1 MNRDSDTLLGTNRQ
15 ERCGWVTGRGKE
27 SSPPDREDLEQLM
40 SADMRA
46 VTAQSDRLGRY
57 FARQNDV
64 SGNDFHALLHVMVAE
79 TAGTP
84 LTMAQ
89 LRQRMDVSPAAITY
103 LVDRMIDAGH
113 VRRESDPADRRKAL
127 LRYENSGMELAH
139 KFFAPLGIHLR
150 NALGELP
157 DKDLVAAHRVFN
169 AMIDAMSKFEVEL
182 VAQQPNSATRRAAA
196 ASNQQLDE
204 ELTKETERA

>member
-1 MNRDSDTLLGTNRQ
+1 MTKRGTN
-15 ERCGWVTGRGKE
+15 G
-27 SSPPDREDLEQLM
+27 SPPSRPELEKLM

-46 VTAQSDRLGRY
+46 VTAQSDRIGRH
-57 FARQNDV
+57 FARQHDV

-113 VRRESDPADRRKAL
+113 VRRESDPADRRKAPSH
-127 LRYENSGMELAH
+127 EAKGHGSGARILH
-139 KFFAPLGIHLR
+139 
-150 NALGELP
+150 
-157 DKDLVAAHRVFN
+157 AARRT
-169 AMIDAMSKFEVEL
+169 
-182 VAQQPNSATRRAAA
+182 PTRRARRPTRQGPRRRSSRVRCDDHRNVDVRSRTRYPQLEAVDR
-196 ASNQQLDE
+196 ASGRIQ
-204 ELTKETERA
+204 

>member
-1 MNRDSDTLLGTNRQ
+1 VTKRGTD
-15 ERCGWVTGRGKE
+15 
-27 SSPPDREDLEQLM
+27 SSPSSRADLEKLM

-46 VTAQSDRLGRY
+46 VTAQSDRIGRY
-57 FARQNDV
+57 FARRHEV

-113 VRRESDPADRRKAL
+113 VRRESDPTDRRKAL
-127 LRYENSGMELAH
+127 LRYENSGMELARG
-139 KFFAPLGIHLR
+139 FFTPLGSHLR
-150 NALGELP
+150 AALADLP
-157 DKDLVAAHRVFN
+157 DKDLVAAHRVMT
-169 AMIDAMSKFEVEL
+169 AMVSAMSAFEVEIGT
-182 VAQQPNSATRRAAA
+182 QPPNGQPQKPAHSDHT
-196 ASNQQLDE
+196 
-204 ELTKETERA
+204 

>member
-1 MNRDSDTLLGTNRQ
+1 MTK
-15 ERCGWVTGRGKE
+15 RGSQ
-27 SSPPDREDLEQLM
+27 SSPSNRADLEKLM

-46 VTAQSDRLGRY
+46 ITAQSDRLGRY

-79 TAGTP
+79 TAGKP

-113 VRRESDPADRRKAL
+113 VRRESDPSDRRKAL

-139 KFFAPLGIHLR
+139 AFFTPLGIHVR
-150 NALGELP
+150 AALAELP
-157 DKDLVAAHRVFN
+157 DKDLIAAHRVFT
-169 AMIDAMSKFEVEL
+169 ALIDAMSTFENEI
-182 VAQQPNSATRRAAA
+182 VAQQPNSPTKQ
-196 ASNQQLDE
+196 ASTKNHQRDGK
-204 ELTKETERA
+204 LTKEAEPA

>member
-1 MNRDSDTLLGTNRQ
+1 MAKRGTN
-15 ERCGWVTGRGKE
+15 
-27 SSPPDREDLEQLM
+27 SSPSRPQLEQLM

-46 VTAQSDRLGRY
+46 VTAQSDRVGRY
-57 FARQNDV
+57 FARQHDV

-113 VRRESDPADRRKAL
+113 IRRESDPADRRKAL
-127 LRYENSGMELAH
+127 LRYEASGMDLAH
-139 KFFAPLGIHLR
+139 GFFTPLGVHLR
-150 NALGELP
+150 AALTELS
-157 DKDLVAAHRVFN
+157 DEDLMAAHRVFA
-169 AMIDAMSKFEVEL
+169 AMIAAMSIFEDDL
-182 VAQQPNSATRRAAA
+182 VMRRKA
-196 ASNQQLDE
+196 ASAAHDTPAPDLV
-204 ELTKETERA
+204 

>member
-1 MNRDSDTLLGTNRQ
+1 
-15 ERCGWVTGRGKE
+15 
-27 SSPPDREDLEQLM
+27 M

-46 VTAQSDRLGRY
+46 ATAQSDRLGRY

-113 VRRESDPADRRKAL
+113 VRRESDPTDRRKAL

-139 KFFAPLGIHLR
+139 AFFAPLGVHVR
-150 NALGELP
+150 SALAELS
-157 DKDLVAAHRVFN
+157 DKDLIAAHRVFT
-169 AMIDAMSKFEVEL
+169 ALIEAMSTFEGEL
-182 VAQQPNSATRRAAA
+182 VAQQPNSATKQAAA
-196 ASNQQLDE
+196 QNDHLAE
-204 ELTKETERA
+204 TKLTKETEPA

>member
-1 MNRDSDTLLGTNRQ
+1 LGTK
-15 ERCGWVTGRGKE
+15 RGTTS
-27 SSPPDREDLEQLM
+27 SSPDRADLEKLM

-57 FARQNDV
+57 FARQNDL

-79 TAGTP
+79 AAGTP

-113 VRRESDPADRRKAL
+113 VRREAL
-127 LRYENSGMELAH
+127 LRYENSGMELANA
-139 KFFAPLGIHLR
+139 FFTPLGIHLR
-150 NALGELP
+150 SALAELP
-157 DKDLVAAHRVFN
+157 DKDLIAAHRVFG
-169 AMIDAMSKFEVEL
+169 AMIAAMSTFEGEL
-182 VAQQPNSATRRAAA
+182 VAQQPKPRSGRATARGDDLRDGK
-196 ASNQQLDE
+196 S
-204 ELTKETERA
+204 TKQTEPA

>member
-1 MNRDSDTLLGTNRQ
+1 VTDRGT
-15 ERCGWVTGRGKE
+15 K
-27 SSPPDREDLEQLM
+27 SSPPSRAELEKLM

-46 VTAQSDRLGRY
+46 VTAQSDRIGRY

-113 VRRESDPADRRKAL
+113 IRREADPADRRKAL
-127 LRYENSGMELAH
+127 LRYENSGMALAH
-139 KFFAPLGIHLR
+139 AFFTPLGIHLR
-150 NALGELP
+150 SALAELP
-157 DKDLVAAHRVFN
+157 DNELQAAHRVFR
-169 AMIDAMSKFEVEL
+169 AMIAAMSTFESEL
-182 VAQQPNSATRRAAA
+182 AVQHTKSSAKQAAA
-196 ASNQQLDE
+196 HNDHLRVDQLA
-204 ELTKETERA
+204 KQTECN

>member
-1 MNRDSDTLLGTNRQ
+1 VTKRSTN
-15 ERCGWVTGRGKE
+15 
-27 SSPPDREDLEQLM
+27 SSPPSRADLEKLM

-139 KFFAPLGIHLR
+139 AFFAPLGVHVR
-150 NALGELP
+150 SALAELP
-157 DKDLVAAHRVFN
+157 DNDLIAAHRVFS
-169 AMIDAMSKFEVEL
+169 ALIDAMSTFEDEL
-182 VAQQPNSATRRAAA
+182 VAVQPKSATKRAATQ
-196 ASNQQLDE
+196 NNHLRDGK
-204 ELTKETERA
+204 LTKETEPA

>member
-1 MNRDSDTLLGTNRQ
+1 
-15 ERCGWVTGRGKE
+15 
-27 SSPPDREDLEQLM
+27 M

-64 SGNDFHALLHVMVAE
+64 SGNDFHALLHIMVAE
-79 TAGTP
+79 TDGTP

-113 VRRESDPADRRKAL
+113 LRRESDPADRRKAL

-139 KFFAPLGIHLR
+139 SFFAPLGVHVR
-150 NALGELP
+150 SALAELP
-157 DKDLVAAHRVFN
+157 DNDLIAAHRVFS
-169 AMIDAMSKFEVEL
+169 ALIDAMSTFEDEL
-182 VAQQPNSATRRAAA
+182 VAVQPKSATKRAATQ
-196 ASNQQLDE
+196 NNHLRDGK
-204 ELTKETERA
+204 LTKETEPA

>member
-1 MNRDSDTLLGTNRQ
+1 MTNRGTN
-15 ERCGWVTGRGKE
+15 GSPAGRPE
-27 SSPPDREDLEQLM
+27 LEKLM

-46 VTAQSDRLGRY
+46 VTAQSDRIGRH

-113 VRRESDPADRRKAL
+113 VRRESDPSDRRKAL
-127 LRYENSGMELAH
+127 LRYEESGMELAH
-139 KFFAPLGIHLR
+139 GFFTPMGVHLR
-150 NALGELP
+150 AALAGLP
-157 DKDLVAAHRVFN
+157 DRDLLAAHRVFV
-169 AMIDAMSKFEVEL
+169 AMIAAMSSFEAEIGL
-182 VAQQPNSATRRAAA
+182 HQPKPSKAPAT
-196 ASNQQLDE
+196 ASSDLS
-204 ELTKETERA
+204 

>member
-1 MNRDSDTLLGTNRQ
+1 VTKRSTN
-15 ERCGWVTGRGKE
+15 
-27 SSPPDREDLEQLM
+27 SSPPNRADLEKLM

-139 KFFAPLGIHLR
+139 AFFAPLGVHVR
-150 NALGELP
+150 SALAELP
-157 DKDLVAAHRVFN
+157 DNDLMAAHRVFS
-169 AMIDAMSKFEVEL
+169 ALIDAMSTFEDEV
-182 VAQQPNSATRRAAA
+182 VAQQPKSATKRAATH
-196 ASNQQLDE
+196 NNHLRDGN
-204 ELTKETERA
+204 LTKETEHA

>member
-1 MNRDSDTLLGTNRQ
+1 
-15 ERCGWVTGRGKE
+15 
-27 SSPPDREDLEQLM
+27 M

-46 VTAQSDRLGRY
+46 VTAQSDRIGRH
-57 FARQNDV
+57 FARQNEV

-113 VRRESDPADRRKAL
+113 VRRESDPSDRRKAL
-127 LRYENSGMELAH
+127 LRYEDSGMELAH
-139 KFFAPLGIHLR
+139 AFFLPLGAHLR
-150 NALGELP
+150 AELASLP
-157 DKDLVAAHRVFN
+157 DRDLLAAHRVFT
-169 AMIDAMSKFEVEL
+169 AMVTAMAKFETEIGL
-182 VAQQPNSATRRAAA
+182 YQSKAAKA
-196 ASNQQLDE
+196 PVTEASDVG
-204 ELTKETERA
+204 

>member
-1 MNRDSDTLLGTNRQ
+1 
-15 ERCGWVTGRGKE
+15 
-27 SSPPDREDLEQLM
+27 M

-46 VTAQSDRLGRY
+46 VTAQSDRIGRY

-103 LVDRMIDAGH
+103 LVDRMIGSGH
-113 VRRESDPADRRKAL
+113 VRREADPMDRRKAL
-127 LRYENSGMELAH
+127 LRYEDSGMQLARA
-139 KFFAPLGIHLR
+139 FFAPLGLHLR
-150 NALGELP
+150 AALADLP
-157 DKDLVAAHRVFN
+157 DKDLTAAHRVFT
-169 AMIDAMSKFEVEL
+169 AMISAMSTFESEL
-182 VAQQPNSATRRAAA
+182 VAQQPKSINSQATA
-196 ASNQQLDE
+196 ASD
-204 ELTKETERA
+204 LTKTTEPA

>member
-1 MNRDSDTLLGTNRQ
+1 MTKRGTN
-15 ERCGWVTGRGKE
+15 G
-27 SSPPDREDLEQLM
+27 SPPSRPELEQLM

-46 VTAQSDRLGRY
+46 VTAQSDRIGRH

-113 VRRESDPADRRKAL
+113 VRRESDPSPAKHPSPGRL
-127 LRYENSGMELAH
+127 
-139 KFFAPLGIHLR
+139 P
-150 NALGELP
+150 NAW
-157 DKDLVAAHRVFN
+157 HN
-169 AMIDAMSKFEVEL
+169 TTS
-182 VAQQPNSATRRAAA
+182 
-196 ASNQQLDE
+196 
-204 ELTKETERA
+204 

>member
-1 MNRDSDTLLGTNRQ
+1 
-15 ERCGWVTGRGKE
+15 
-27 SSPPDREDLEQLM
+27 M

-46 VTAQSDRLGRY
+46 VTAQSDRIGRH
-57 FARQNDV
+57 FARQHDV

-79 TAGTP
+79 TAGKP

-127 LRYENSGMELAH
+127 LRYEESGMELAH
-139 KFFAPLGIHLR
+139 GFFMPLGVHLR
-150 NALGELP
+150 AALAGLP
-157 DKDLVAAHRVFN
+157 DKDLAAAHRVFD
-169 AMIDAMSKFEVEL
+169 AMITAMSTFESEL
-182 VAQQPNSATRRAAA
+182 GIHQAKPSEAPAA
-196 ASNQQLDE
+196 ASSDLS
-204 ELTKETERA
+204 

>member
-1 MNRDSDTLLGTNRQ
+1 MTKRGTNNA
-15 ERCGWVTGRGKE
+15 
-27 SSPPDREDLEQLM
+27 PPSRPQLEKLM

-46 VTAQSDRLGRY
+46 ITAQSDRVGRY
-57 FARQNDV
+57 FARQHDV

-113 VRRESDPADRRKAL
+113 IRRESDPADRRKAL
-127 LRYENSGMELAH
+127 LRYESSGMELAH
-139 KFFAPLGIHLR
+139 GFFTPLGAHLR
-150 NALGELP
+150 AELAELP
-157 DKDLVAAHRVFN
+157 DADLMAAHRVFT
-169 AMIDAMSKFEVEL
+169 AMLAAMSMFEDGL
-182 VAQQPNSATRRAAA
+182 VMRQKAAPA
-196 ASNQQLDE
+196 ASDTAARL
-204 ELTKETERA
+204 A